1 MDTEIVKVNS
11 NPEIKA
17 QYFIDYWRD
26 LTHQGSSIELELSHS
41 ILYNPKTLFNE
52 LIDEIERK
60 NLSNKDNKDF
70 FKNTINQFASLDL
83 EAIKFLKPILKLIQ
97 KQINSKQD
105 DYTYLSHLLE
115 MAHLELQNFR
125 LGIEAI
131 KELSTL
137 LSDESEI
144 NQNKVKQ
151 LSNLIIFELSYKKYS
166 KKTIVSIISNIF
178 STYQV
183 MPSDN
188 SLYTTYPHD
197 IKCTNYDRASDE
209 YKAYELRLK
218 EHINNLTLQE
228 RILSLENYFSDEG
241 KEYKFVFQ
249 IKGLKGDDVNIN
261 LGNIQIYNPRSLRLF
276 NNPTKYFN
284 ELFDFDGDDN
294 IFYCNGAVAINI
306 IDTEYAKQ
314 EAIEMLEDIL
324 DILALKYTNYKIP
337 ITINTETYYIIDENG
352 NEKGH
357 GSTNTWEVLRYQ
369 DSVEINNKGYDF
381 LSSYYLNNIYIE
393 NILEIDN
400 KILKSIHWKRKAIE
414 SNDKNEKILWQW
426 IALENIFERK
436 NFNTPKI
443 IFEVVSKLLAK
454 KQMYDFAWKHFHKLS
469 DMSNEMALFRHN
481 RIELNLPI
489 ELKNKISLGYEGTI
503 HLKDFINNLSDV
515 MSHIDN
521 DSLFYTQLE
530 YLNSIFTNKN
540 ECIKLLE
547 VFESII
553 FEKLVYVYRVRNQ
566 IVHNAKTE
574 NTPAIELYSDFIT
587 QISATSII
595 EFIHIRENSSLQT
608 NTDIINNIIYE
619 YDRFKLELNEKGTEI
634 LL

>member
-1 MDTEIVKVNS
+1 MDTEIVKIDLNS
-11 NPEIKA
+11 EIKA

-26 LTHQGSSIELELSHS
+26 LTSQNSSIELELNHS

-83 EAIKFLKPILKLIQ
+83 EAINFLKPTLKLIQ

-105 DYTYLSHLLE
+105 DYTYLSHLLK
-115 MAHLELQNFR
+115 MAQLELQSFK

-131 KELSTL
+131 RELATL

-144 NQNKVKQ
+144 NQSKIKQ

-166 KKTIVSIISNIF
+166 KKTIVTIINNIF
-178 STYQV
+178 STYQNI
-183 MPSDN
+183 SKDTLHT
-188 SLYTTYPHD
+188 SYPHN
-197 IKCTNYDRASDE
+197 IECSNYDRTSDE
-209 YKAYELRLK
+209 YKAYKKKLI
-218 EHINNLTLQE
+218 EHIDNLTLKE
-228 RILSLENYFSDEG
+228 RILSLENYFSNEG
-241 KEYKFVFQ
+241 EEYRFVFQ

-261 LGNIQIYNPRSLRLF
+261 LGNIQIYNPKSLKLF
-276 NNPTKYFN
+276 NNPTESFN
-284 ELFDFDGDDN
+284 ELFDYSGADN
-294 IFYCNGAVAINI
+294 IFYCNGAVTINI

-324 DILALKYTNYKIP
+324 DVIALKYTNYKIP
-337 ITINTETYYIIDENG
+337 ISINTSKYYIIDVNG
-352 NEKGH
+352 DNKGS

-369 DSVEINNKGYDF
+369 DTLEIKNNGYDF
-381 LSSYYLNNIYIE
+381 LYKYYQNNIYIE

-414 SNDKNEKILWQW
+414 SNDKNEKILWHW

-443 IFEVVSKLLAK
+443 FFKVVSKLLAK
-454 KQMYDFAWKHFHKLS
+454 KQMYDFAWKHFHKLD
-469 DMSNEMALFRHN
+469 DMSDKMALLRHN
-481 RIELNLPI
+481 RIELNLPV
-489 ELKNKISLGYEGTI
+489 ELKNKIGLGYEGTI
-503 HLKDFINNLSDV
+503 HLKNFTDNLLDV

-521 DSLFYTQLE
+521 NSLFYSQLE
-530 YLNSIFTNKN
+530 YLNSVFTKKN

-547 VFESII
+547 LFESII
-553 FEKLVYVYRVRNQ
+553 FEKLVYIYRVRNQ
-566 IVHNAKTE
+566 IVHNAKAE
-574 NTPAIELYSDFIT
+574 KNPAIALYSDFIT
-587 QISATSII
+587 QISAISIM
-595 EFIHIRENSSLQT
+595 EFIHIRDTLNLKT
-608 NTDIINNIIYE
+608 NTEIINNIIYE
-619 YDRFKLELNEKGTEI
+619 YDKFKLDLNENGTGI